1 MGSAT
6 STPTF
11 QAVNA
16 NIAND
21 GSANSPRGW
30 AIATDANYTFS
41 STGPSRVRCSGMTA
55 AKTVTLPTTGI
66 KAGAEFEVIVSGAT
80 EANYVA
86 LNSSGANEVDRI
98 GGSGKIVVVALQD
111 TPTTAGH
118 WAVVDVWE
126 TGVAISA
133 TLTGAIPSTAY
144 TYRLSRNNDVVT
156 IFLPGWSVA
165 GNSTI
170 NTVTTGV
177 SIPTRF
183 RNTSNVTERQ
193 QYGYRGVSAGVAV
206 NTLRFGV
213 KYDGTISWLLD
224 DSAFPSSSSTHSCYT
239 ASFTYSKT
247 L

>member
-1 MGSAT
+1 MGSALGL
-6 STPTF
+6 STF
-11 QAVNA
+11 AAQNS
-16 NIAND
+16 NILND
-21 GSANSPRGW
+21 GSADSPRGW
-30 AIATDANYTFS
+30 ASAGDANYTFT
-41 STGPSRVRCSGMTA
+41 STGPMRVRVASPSTA
-55 AKTVTLPTTGI
+55 RTVTLPTTGI
-66 KAGAEFEVIVSGAT
+66 KAGAEFELLVTGAT
-80 EANYVA
+80 ETNYVV

-98 GGSGKIVVVALQD
+98 GGSGKILVVALQD
-111 TPTTAGH
+111 APTTAAH
-118 WAVVDVWE
+118 WQVVDVWE
-126 TGVAISA
+126 TGVTISA